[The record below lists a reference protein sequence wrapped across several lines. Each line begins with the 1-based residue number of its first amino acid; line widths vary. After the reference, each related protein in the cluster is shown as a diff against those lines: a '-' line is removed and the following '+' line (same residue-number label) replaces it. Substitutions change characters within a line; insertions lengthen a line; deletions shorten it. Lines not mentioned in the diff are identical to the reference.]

1 MLSEEPGKAMPI
13 DYEPM
18 SAKDWRDPY
27 PVYRQLRE
35 EAPLHRAPGSG
46 TWCLSRHADVVAA
59 LRQPEIFS
67 SVAMEK
73 ILMLGNS
80 RLGVRDLPSLLR
92 FALRARVNPFRNP
105 GPPPGLINSDPPFH
119 DTLRDVVN
127 RGFTP
132 RRIAAWEPRLRE
144 IAEERIQGL
153 RGGGPFDVVR
163 DLAIPLPVT
172 AIAEILGVEAERQR
186 DFKRWSDAI
195 VSFASGTTRGGGMA
209 GLLDPMGECRNYV
222 RGIVRARREHP
233 ADDLISVLVDPARE
247 DTLDE
252 VAIFGLIILLLVAG
266 NETTTNLIGN
276 GALALLDHPEISA
289 RLREHPEQLP
299 ATIEE
304 MLRFDSP
311 VQAVVRIAREPVT
324 IGDQQITAGDVLML
338 MLGAANRDPG
348 VFTAPTE
355 FMANRDSNR
364 HLSFGM
370 GPHFCLGAPL
380 ARLEAEVTFGAL
392 LRRYAS
398 INRGEGEPQ
407 RGGTLLL
414 RGLTRLPLAVG

>member
-1 MLSEEPGKAMPI
+1 MSI

-18 SAKDWRDPY
+18 SSKNWRDPY

-67 SVAMEK
+67 SLAMAK
-73 ILMLGNS
+73 ILMLGDS

-92 FALRARVNPFRNP
+92 FAFRARVNPFRKA

-119 DTLRDVVN
+119 DALRDVVN

-132 RRIAAWEPRLRE
+132 RRIGAWEPRLRE

-172 AIAEILGVEAERQR
+172 VIAEILGVEAERQH
-186 DFKRWSDAI
+186 DFKRWSDSI
-195 VSFASGTTRGGGMA
+195 VSFTSGTTRGGGMA
-209 GLLDPMGECRNYV
+209 GILDPMGECRSYV
-222 RGIVRARREHP
+222 RGIVRARRQRP
-233 ADDLISVLVDPARE
+233 AEDLISVLVDPARE

-252 VAIFGLIILLLVAG
+252 VEIFGLIILLLVAG

-276 GALALLDHPEISA
+276 TTLALL
-289 RLREHPEQLP
+289 EHPKTLERVAADPSLIP
-299 ATIEE
+299 ALVEE
-304 MLRFDSP
+304 TLRWDSP
-311 VQAVVRIAREPVT
+311 VQLIFRET
-324 IGDQQITAGDVLML
+324 TGDVELPSGKIPVGTSVAL
-338 MLGAANRDPG
+338 LLGAANRDERVFEAAERFDIDRNPAGHVGFGFG
-348 VFTAPTE
+348 V
-355 FMANRDSNR
+355 
-364 HLSFGM
+364 
-370 GPHFCLGAPL
+370 HFCLGASL
-380 ARLEAEVTFGAL
+380 ARLEALVAL
-392 LRRYAS
+392 ETLIPELPGRRAS
-398 INRGEGEPQ
+398 EAQTPLVDSFLVRGPS
-407 RGGTLLL
+407 
-414 RGLTRLPLAVG
+414 RLQLVAAH